1 MRIIG
6 NDPSVPRQTQEVA
19 SGTLPNGRPVVV
31 NADGTVSVVAETS
44 ISQNLGS
51 EQTFANSDVGSVS
64 AAFDSSNNKFVIVYK
79 DESNSNYGT
88 AAVVTVSGD
97 TLSFGTGVVF
107 NSAFTDGMSVTFDSS
122 NNKVVIVYPNWGS
135 SGHGTAIVGT
145 VSGTSI
151 SFGTAVKY
159 ESGGNATYSDCVF
172 DTSNNK
178 VVISFVRS
186 ADSGYGN
193 AIVGTVSGTSISFGS
208 PTRFI
213 SAAPNDYMSL
223 AFDSSNN
230 KIILLY
236 VVSGDANG
244 YAIVGTV
251 SGTSISFGSA
261 VVYNS
266 GTTSHFGITF
276 DSTNNKAVLAYRDNS
291 NSYYGTA
298 IIGTVSGTSISFGS
312 EVVFEAANTQNTSI
326 GFDSNAG
333 KVVISYQDGG
343 NGQRGTLIVGTVSGT
358 SISFGTAEVFH
369 SAGAI
374 SGMLAGTGTVFDSNV
389 NKIVNFYRYGGDDR
403 VGGVVF
409 TNASTS
415 QNLTSENYI
424 GMSGGPAFQTG
435 EAGSTGTAVSFES
448 GVTTLS
454 HVAFDSSNN
463 KVVIAYSDGA
473 DSDKGKAIVGT
484 VSGTSISFGSI
495 VVFEGGGTANIDCV
509 FDSSN
514 NKIVIVY
521 SDAGDSGRSKGIVG
535 TVSGTSISFGSPTQF
550 NSGAN
555 YAYDVAAAFDNSN
568 NKVVVAYRDNGN
580 SSYGTAA
587 VGTVSGTSISFGT
600 PVVYESANASQNAV
614 VFDSSNNK
622 VAIGFKDGGNSD
634 HGTAIVG
641 TVSGTSISF
650 GSAVVFNAGETSQ
663 IVGAFDSSNNK
674 VVLAY
679 RDNGNS
685 DQGTA
690 IVGTVSG
697 TSISFGSEVI
707 FNAANTQGTSAV
719 FDTNANK
726 VLISYEDRGDSDI
739 GKFIVGTVSGT
750 SISFDTETA
759 FSGSNAVFQTGAA
772 FDSNANKVVIAYA
785 NDTHSDDRGE
795 AVVTNISTIATTR
808 GQVADGG
815 HALVDTQGA
824 ISDNQIGLTPAQ
836 SYFVQNDGTLSTTAA
851 DPSVF
856 AGTAVSATKLIVK
869 G

>member
-622 VAIGFKDGGNSD
+622 VAIAFKDGGNSD

-836 SYFVQNDGTLSTTAA
+836 SYFVQNDGTLGTTAA

>member
-374 SGMLAGTGTVFDSNV
+374 SGILAGTGTVFDSNV

-622 VAIGFKDGGNSD
+622 VAIAFKDGGNSD

>member
-1 MRIIG
+1 MLKRIG
-6 NDPSVPRQTQEVA
+6 AEEGGEFKAVA
-19 SGTLPNGRPVVV
+19 SGTLPCGRPVIV

-312 EVVFEAANTQNTSI
+312 EVVFEAANTQHTSI

-343 NGQRGTLIVGTVSGT
+343 NGQKGTLIVGTVSGT

-424 GMSGGPAFQTG
+424 GMSRGVAVQTG
-435 EAGSTGTAVSFES
+435 DA
-448 GVTTLS
+448 
-454 HVAFDSSNN
+454 
-463 KVVIAYSDGA
+463 A
-473 DSDKGKAIVGT
+473 DSVG
-484 VSGTSISFGSI
+484 SGTTVTFQAS
-495 VVFEGGGTANIDCV
+495 TANMGNEI
-509 FDSSN
+509 SS
-514 NKIVIVY
+514 
-521 SDAGDSGRSKGIVG
+521 RC
-535 TVSGTSISFGSPTQF
+535 
-550 NSGAN
+550 
-555 YAYDVAAAFDNSN
+555 
-568 NKVVVAYRDNGN
+568 
-580 SSYGTAA
+580 
-587 VGTVSGTSISFGT
+587 
-600 PVVYESANASQNAV
+600 
-614 VFDSSNNK
+614 
-622 VAIGFKDGGNSD
+622 
-634 HGTAIVG
+634 
-641 TVSGTSISF
+641 
-650 GSAVVFNAGETSQ
+650 
-663 IVGAFDSSNNK
+663 
-674 VVLAY
+674 L
-679 RDNGNS
+679 
-685 DQGTA
+685 
-690 IVGTVSG
+690 
-697 TSISFGSEVI
+697 
-707 FNAANTQGTSAV
+707 
-719 FDTNANK
+719 
-726 VLISYEDRGDSDI
+726 
-739 GKFIVGTVSGT
+739 
-750 SISFDTETA
+750 
-759 FSGSNAVFQTGAA
+759 
-772 FDSNANKVVIAYA
+772 
-785 NDTHSDDRGE
+785 
-795 AVVTNISTIATTR
+795 
-808 GQVADGG
+808 
-815 HALVDTQGA
+815 
-824 ISDNQIGLTPAQ
+824 
-836 SYFVQNDGTLSTTAA
+836 
-851 DPSVF
+851 
-856 AGTAVSATKLIVK
+856 
-869 G
+869 